1 MKRRAAVV
9 VAALGLCARALALG
23 EGSVA
28 ATPGG
33 WATLEVVGHEAQS
46 RAANEPWMPV
56 AAGAILGADDALRTL
71 ERSSAAARLDG
82 GGRILLTELT
92 TLTLRGA
99 RSLVLG
105 AGQLD
110 AELPGGGA
118 PVEVDAGGARV
129 SVGAGEGSAL
139 VRLRLRDAALQVM
152 VFSGT
157 ARVTAVRG
165 AAVDVAA
172 GFGLT
177 LGSAGASSAEK
188 LLPAPVTSAPA
199 PGAAPDHANPR
210 LWWEDVPGATGYT
223 VEVCHDEACG
233 GLEDRAVSV
242 IGAPWAPEGLP
253 LGELYWRVVA
263 VSASGLD
270 GMPSR
275 AVRFTIRSLWR
286 KPHPRPPSS

>member
-1 MKRRAAVV
+1 LKRRAAVV
-9 VAALGLCARALALG
+9 VAALGLCTRALALG
-23 EGSVA
+23 QGPVA
-28 ATPGG
+28 APGG
-33 WATLEVVGHEAQS
+33 WSTLELVGHKAQS
-46 RAANEPWMPV
+46 RAGKEPWTPV
-56 AAGAILGADDALRTL
+56 AAGAVLGLDDALRTL

-92 TLTLRGA
+92 TVTLRGA
-99 RSLVLG
+99 RSLVLV

-110 AELPGGGA
+110 AELSADAA
-118 PVEVDAGGARV
+118 PVELEAGRARI
-129 SVGAGEGSAL
+129 SVGAGEGPAL
-139 VRLRLRDAALQVM
+139 VRVRLRDAAPQVM
-152 VFSGT
+152 VLAGT
-157 ARVTAVRG
+157 ARVAAGGG
-165 AAVDVAA
+165 AALEVAA
-172 GFGLT
+172 GSGLT
-177 LGSAGASSAEK
+177 VGSAGASGAEK
-188 LLPAPVTSAPA
+188 LLPAPLTSAPA
-199 PGAAPDHANPR
+199 PGSAPDHANPR
-210 LWWEDVPGATGYT
+210 LWWEDVPGARAYT

-233 GLEDRAVSV
+233 GLEDRAVAV